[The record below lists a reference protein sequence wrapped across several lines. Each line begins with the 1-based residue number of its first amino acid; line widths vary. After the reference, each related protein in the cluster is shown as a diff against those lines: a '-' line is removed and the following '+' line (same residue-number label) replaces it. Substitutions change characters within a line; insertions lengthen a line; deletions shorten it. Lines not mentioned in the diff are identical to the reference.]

1 MTAAALQVSDL
12 SYREALRHALASE
25 LERDPD
31 VLLLGEDIGAY
42 GGIYKVTDGLQQ
54 RFGVHR
60 VLDTPISESA
70 FVGAAIGAAM
80 TGKRPV
86 VELMFMDFSLVAAD
100 QLLNQA
106 AKMRYLSG
114 DQWRVPLTVRTQQGV
129 GTGTAAQH
137 SQCLEA
143 LFMHV
148 PGFAIALPAY
158 PADAKG
164 LLSAAI
170 RMDSPTLVIEHKTLY
185 GQRGPVP
192 DEAFE
197 IPFGQANVLR
207 RGSDITLVS
216 YSRSVHTCLDA
227 AQALAADG
235 ISAEVIDLRTLV
247 PLDLA
252 TVLESVARTQRL
264 VLVHEAHRNCGPGAE
279 IAVRVMEQAWG
290 TLRAPVSRVCGLDI
304 PVPYAEPLEAAW
316 LPGADDVR
324 RAAHKL
330 MDTRPGERGGRDDLY
345 T

>member
-1 MTAAALQVSDL
+1 MTATALQVSDL
-12 SYREALRHALASE
+12 TYREALRHALAGE

-42 GGIYKVTDGLQQ
+42 GGIYQVTDGLRQ
-54 RFGVHR
+54 RFGPHR
-60 VLDTPISESA
+60 VLDTPISESG

-114 DQWRVPLTVRTQQGV
+114 GQWQVPLTVRTQQGV
-129 GTGTAAQH
+129 GAGTAAQH

-148 PGFAIALPAY
+148 PGFAVALPAF

-164 LLSAAI
+164 LLSTAI
-170 RMDSPTLVIEHKTLY
+170 RMDSPALVIEHKALY

-192 DEAFE
+192 DQAFE
-197 IPFGQANVLR
+197 IPFGQANVVR
-207 RGSDITLVS
+207 RGSDVTLVS

-227 AQALAADG
+227 ARALAADG

-252 TVLESVARTQRL
+252 TVLESVTRTQRL
-264 VLVHEAHRNCGPGAE
+264 AVVHEAHRTCGPGAE
-279 IAVRVMEQAWG
+279 SAARVMEQAWDI
-290 TLRAPVSRVCGLDI
+290 LRAPVHRVCGLDI

-316 LPGADDVR
+316 LPGAEDVR

-330 MDTRPGERGGRDDLY
+330 MDNRPGERGGRDDVH